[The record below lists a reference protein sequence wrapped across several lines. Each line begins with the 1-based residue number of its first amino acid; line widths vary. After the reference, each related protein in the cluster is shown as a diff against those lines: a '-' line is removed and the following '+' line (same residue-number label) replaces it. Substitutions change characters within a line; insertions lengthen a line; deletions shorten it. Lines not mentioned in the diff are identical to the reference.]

1 MRTEEEV
8 LAKKQEYEAK
18 LAEIIALTGEHALL
32 EQDAELLI
40 LSLVDKLEVIWWLLQ
55 KELPFESAAEV
66 AFTLYN

>member
-8 LAKKQEYEAK
+8 LAKKLEYEAK
-18 LAEIIALTGEHALL
+18 LAEIIALKGERALL
-32 EQDAELLI
+32 EQDEELLI

-55 KELPFESAAEV
+55 KELPFDSAAET

>member
-55 KELPFESAAEV
+55 KELPFESAAEA